1 LVYKIISKPSPAVYP
16 DSARSAEKMNS
27 IYIVIVH
34 DEEDTFEYEFGCLPH
49 AVERYNDE
57 QHAQLVE
64 YDGNQHY
71 LMEVK

>member
-1 LVYKIISKPSPAVYP
+1 M
-16 DSARSAEKMNS
+16 MNS
-27 IYIVIVH
+27 IYIVIAH
-34 DEEDTFEYEFGCLPH
+34 DEEDTFEYEYGNRKH
-49 AVERYNDE
+49 ATEHYNDE